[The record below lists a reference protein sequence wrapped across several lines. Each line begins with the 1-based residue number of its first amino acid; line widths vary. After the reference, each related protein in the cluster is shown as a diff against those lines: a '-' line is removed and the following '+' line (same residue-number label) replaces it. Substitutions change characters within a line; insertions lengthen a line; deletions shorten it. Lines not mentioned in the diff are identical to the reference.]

1 MRRTMLFLPGNTPN
15 MLING
20 DTLGA
25 DTIIFD
31 LEDAVSP
38 DEKDAARI
46 LVRNSLRYQS
56 YAGCETVVRINPTDT
71 DFWKED
77 LKAVIPLKPN
87 VIMPTKVSGGDMIR
101 EVSAYMKEVELEN
114 GMEEGTVKIL
124 PLIETALGVEKA
136 YDIASADPRVIGLF
150 LGGEDFTADLHCKRT
165 KEGKEIF
172 YARTR
177 LVCAARAC
185 GIEAYDTPFTDVE
198 DMEGLEKDT
207 EFAKALGFAG
217 KAVISPRHVDI
228 VNAVF
233 SPTEAEIAYAHDVM
247 DAIEEGKRQGKGV
260 ISLRGKMI
268 DAPIVKRASQVLEME
283 KAIYGGAD
291 DE

>member
-1 MRRTMLFLPGNTPN
+1 MLFLPGNTPN

-25 DTIIFD
+25 DTVIFD

-46 LVRNSLRYQS
+46 LVRNALKYQNFS
-56 YAGCETVVRINPTDT
+56 GCEVVVRINPTDT
-71 DFWKED
+71 EFWKED
-77 LKAVIPLKPN
+77 LDAVIPLKPDM
-87 VIMPTKVSGGDMIR
+87 IMPTKVSGGEMIR
-101 EVSAYMKEVELEN
+101 EVSAYMGQVEERS
-114 GMEEGTVKIL
+114 GIEKGSVKIL

-136 YDIASADPRVIGLF
+136 FEIASSDVRVAGLF
-150 LGGEDFTADLHCKRT
+150 LGGEDFTADMHCKRT
-165 KEGKEIF
+165 REGQEIF

-177 LVCAARAC
+177 LDCAARAW

-198 DMEGLEKDT
+198 DMEGLRKDT
-207 EFAKALGFAG
+207 EFAKSLGFAG

-228 VNAVF
+228 VNEVF
-233 SPTEAEIAYAHDVM
+233 SPTEAEIEYAHDVM
-247 DAIEEGKRQGKGV
+247 DAIEDGKRQGKGV

-268 DAPIVKRASQVLEME
+268 DAPIVKRAQQVLEME
-283 KAIYGGAD
+283 KAIYGGGCR
-291 DE
+291 

>member
-46 LVRNSLRYQS
+46 LVRNALRYQS
-56 YAGCETVVRINPTDT
+56 YPGCETVVRINPTDT
-71 DFWKED
+71 AFWKED
-77 LKAVIPLKPN
+77 LRAVIPLKPD
-87 VIMPTKVSGGDMIR
+87 VIMPTKVNGGAMIR
-101 EVSAYMKEVELEN
+101 EVSACMAEVERAA
-114 GMEEGTVKIL
+114 GIEEGTVKIL
-124 PLIETALGVEKA
+124 PLIETAMGVEKA
-136 YDIASADPRVIGLF
+136 FEIATADARVIGLF

-165 KEGKEIF
+165 KEGNEIF

-207 EFAKALGFAG
+207 EFAKSLGFAG

-233 SPTEAEIAYAHDVM
+233 SPPEAEIDYAHDVM

-283 KAIYGGAD
+283 KAIYGGAQY
-291 DE
+291 E

>member
-1 MRRTMLFLPGNTPN
+1 MFLPGNTPN

-25 DTIIFD
+25 DTVIFD

-46 LVRNSLRYQS
+46 LVRNALKYQNFS
-56 YAGCETVVRINPTDT
+56 GCEVVVRINPTDT
-71 DFWKED
+71 EFWKED
-77 LKAVIPLKPN
+77 LDAVIPLKPDM
-87 VIMPTKVSGGDMIR
+87 IMPTKVSGGEMIR
-101 EVSAYMKEVELEN
+101 EVSAYMGQVEERR
-114 GMEEGTVKIL
+114 GIEKGSVKIL

-136 YDIASADPRVIGLF
+136 YEIASSDVRVAGLF
-150 LGGEDFTADLHCKRT
+150 LGGEDFTADMHCKRT
-165 KEGKEIF
+165 KEGQEIF

-177 LVCAARAC
+177 LVCAARAW

-198 DMEGLEKDT
+198 DMEGLRKDT
-207 EFAKALGFAG
+207 EFAKSLGFAG

-228 VNAVF
+228 VNEVF
-233 SPTEAEIAYAHDVM
+233 SPTEAEIEYAHDVM
-247 DAIEEGKRQGKGV
+247 DAIEDGKRQGKGV

-268 DAPIVKRASQVLEME
+268 DAPIVKRAQQVLEME
-283 KAIYGGAD
+283 KAIYGGGCK
-291 DE
+291 

>member
-1 MRRTMLFLPGNTPN
+1 MLFLPGNTPN

-25 DTIIFD
+25 DTVIFD

-46 LVRNSLRYQS
+46 LVRNALKYQNFS
-56 YAGCETVVRINPTDT
+56 GCEVVVRINPTDT
-71 DFWKED
+71 EFWKED
-77 LKAVIPLKPN
+77 LDAVIPLKPDM
-87 VIMPTKVSGGDMIR
+87 IMPTKVSGGEMIR
-101 EVSAYMKEVELEN
+101 EVSAYMGQVEKRSGIEK
-114 GMEEGTVKIL
+114 GSVKIL

-136 YDIASADPRVIGLF
+136 FEIASSDVRVAGLF
-150 LGGEDFTADLHCKRT
+150 LGGEDFTADMHCKRT
-165 KEGKEIF
+165 KEGQEIF

-177 LVCAARAC
+177 LVCAARAW

-198 DMEGLEKDT
+198 DMEGLRKDT
-207 EFAKALGFAG
+207 EFAKSLGFAG

-228 VNAVF
+228 VNEVF
-233 SPTEAEIAYAHDVM
+233 SPTEAEIEYAHDVM
-247 DAIEEGKRQGKGV
+247 DAIEDGKRQGKGV

-268 DAPIVKRASQVLEME
+268 DAPIVKRAQQVLEME
-283 KAIYGGAD
+283 KAIYGGGCR
-291 DE
+291 

>member
-1 MRRTMLFLPGNTPN
+1 MLFLPGNTPN

-25 DTIIFD
+25 DTVIFD

-46 LVRNSLRYQS
+46 LVRNALKYQNFS
-56 YAGCETVVRINPTDT
+56 GCEVVVRINPTDT
-71 DFWKED
+71 EFWKED
-77 LKAVIPLKPN
+77 LDAVIPLKPDM
-87 VIMPTKVSGGDMIR
+87 IMPTKVSGGEMIR
-101 EVSAYMKEVELEN
+101 EVSAYMGQVEERS
-114 GMEEGTVKIL
+114 GIEKGSVKIL

-136 YDIASADPRVIGLF
+136 FEIASSDVRVAGLF
-150 LGGEDFTADLHCKRT
+150 LGGEDFTADMHCKRT
-165 KEGKEIF
+165 KEGQEIF

-177 LVCAARAC
+177 LVCAARAW

-198 DMEGLEKDT
+198 DMEGLRRDT
-207 EFAKALGFAG
+207 EFAKSLGFAG

-228 VNAVF
+228 VNEVF
-233 SPTEAEIAYAHDVM
+233 SPTEAEIEYAHDVM
-247 DAIEEGKRQGKGV
+247 DAIEDGKRQGKGV

-268 DAPIVKRASQVLEME
+268 DAPIVKRAQQVLEME
-283 KAIYGGAD
+283 KAIYGGGCR
-291 DE
+291 

>member
-46 LVRNSLRYQS
+46 LVRNALKYQS
-56 YAGCETVVRINPTDT
+56 FPNCEVVVRINPTQT
-71 DFWKED
+71 EYWKED
-77 LKAVIPLKPN
+77 LKAVIPLKPD
-87 VIMPTKVSGGDMIR
+87 VIMPTKVSGGAMIR
-101 EVSAYMKEVELEN
+101 EVSAYMAEVEKACNL
-114 GMEEGTVKIL
+114 EEGTVKIL
-124 PLIETALGVEKA
+124 PLIETALGVEMA
-136 YDIASADPRVIGLF
+136 YDIASSDKRVIGLF

-207 EFAKALGFAG
+207 EFAKSLGFAG

-233 SPTEAEIAYAHDVM
+233 SPTEEEIDYAHDVM
-247 DAIEEGKRQGKGV
+247 EAIEEGKRQGKGV

-268 DAPIVKRASQVLEME
+268 DAPIVKRAQQVLEME
-283 KAIYGGAD
+283 KAIYGGGCK
-291 DE
+291 

>member
-1 MRRTMLFLPGNTPN
+1 MLFLPGNTPN

-25 DTIIFD
+25 DTVIFD

-46 LVRNSLRYQS
+46 LVRNALKYQNFS
-56 YAGCETVVRINPTDT
+56 GCEVVVRINPTDT
-71 DFWKED
+71 EFWKED
-77 LKAVIPLKPN
+77 LDAVIPLKPDM
-87 VIMPTKVSGGDMIR
+87 IMPTKVSGGEMIR
-101 EVSAYMKEVELEN
+101 EVSAYMGQVEERS
-114 GMEEGTVKIL
+114 GIEKGSVKIL

-136 YDIASADPRVIGLF
+136 FEIASSDVRVAGLF
-150 LGGEDFTADLHCKRT
+150 LGGEDFTADMHCKRT
-165 KEGKEIF
+165 KEGQEIF

-177 LVCAARAC
+177 LVCAARAW

-198 DMEGLEKDT
+198 DMEGLRKDT
-207 EFAKALGFAG
+207 EFAKSLGFAG

-228 VNAVF
+228 VNEVF
-233 SPTEAEIAYAHDVM
+233 SPTEAEIEYAHDVM
-247 DAIEEGKRQGKGV
+247 DAIEDGKRQGKGV

-268 DAPIVKRASQVLEME
+268 DAPIAKRAQQVLEME
-283 KAIYGGAD
+283 KAIYGGGCR
-291 DE
+291 

>member
-1 MRRTMLFLPGNTPN
+1 MLFLPGNTPN

-25 DTIIFD
+25 DTVIFD

-46 LVRNSLRYQS
+46 LVRNALKYQNFS
-56 YAGCETVVRINPTDT
+56 GCEVVVRINPTDT
-71 DFWKED
+71 EFWKED
-77 LKAVIPLKPN
+77 LDAVIPLKPDM
-87 VIMPTKVSGGDMIR
+87 IMPTKVSGGEMIR
-101 EVSAYMKEVELEN
+101 EVSTYMGQVEERS
-114 GMEEGTVKIL
+114 GIEKGSVKIL

-136 YDIASADPRVIGLF
+136 FEIASSDVRVAGLF
-150 LGGEDFTADLHCKRT
+150 LGGEDFTADMHCKRT
-165 KEGKEIF
+165 KEGQEIF

-177 LVCAARAC
+177 LVCAARAW

-198 DMEGLEKDT
+198 DMEGLRKDT
-207 EFAKALGFAG
+207 EFAKSLGFAG

-228 VNAVF
+228 VNEVF
-233 SPTEAEIAYAHDVM
+233 SPTEAEIGYAHDVM
-247 DAIEEGKRQGKGV
+247 DAIEDGKRQGKGV

-268 DAPIVKRASQVLEME
+268 DAPIVKRAQQVLEME
-283 KAIYGGAD
+283 KAIYGGGCR
-291 DE
+291 

>member
-1 MRRTMLFLPGNTPN
+1 MLFLPGNTPN

-25 DTIIFD
+25 DTVIFD

-46 LVRNSLRYQS
+46 LVRNALKYQNFS
-56 YAGCETVVRINPTDT
+56 GCEVVVRINPTDT
-71 DFWKED
+71 EFWKED
-77 LKAVIPLKPN
+77 LDAVIPLKPDM
-87 VIMPTKVSGGDMIR
+87 IMPTKVSGGEMIR
-101 EVSAYMKEVELEN
+101 EVSTYMGQVEERS
-114 GMEEGTVKIL
+114 GIEKGSVKIL

-136 YDIASADPRVIGLF
+136 FEIASSDVRVAGLF
-150 LGGEDFTADLHCKRT
+150 LGGEDFTADMHCKRT
-165 KEGKEIF
+165 KEGQEIF

-177 LVCAARAC
+177 LVCAARAW

-198 DMEGLEKDT
+198 DMEGLRKGT
-207 EFAKALGFAG
+207 EFAKSLGFAG

-228 VNAVF
+228 VNEVF
-233 SPTEAEIAYAHDVM
+233 SPTEAEIEYAHDVM
-247 DAIEEGKRQGKGV
+247 DAIEDGKRQGKGV

-268 DAPIVKRASQVLEME
+268 DAPIVKRAQQVLEME
-283 KAIYGGAD
+283 KAIYGGGCR
-291 DE
+291 

>member
-46 LVRNSLRYQS
+46 LVRNALKYQS
-56 YAGCETVVRINPTDT
+56 FPSCEVVVRINPTDT
-71 DFWKED
+71 EFWKED
-77 LKAVIPLKPN
+77 LKAIIPLKPD
-87 VIMPTKVSGGDMIR
+87 VIMPTKVNGGAMIQ
-101 EVSAYMKEVELEN
+101 EVSAYMAEVEKESGLEV
-114 GMEEGTVKIL
+114 GTVKIL
-124 PLIETALGVEKA
+124 PLIETAMGVEKA
-136 YDIASADPRVIGLF
+136 FEIASSDNRVIGLF
-150 LGGEDFTADLHCKRT
+150 LGGEDFTADMHCKRT

-207 EFAKALGFAG
+207 EFAKSLGFAG

-233 SPTEAEIAYAHDVM
+233 SPTESEIEYAHDVM

-268 DAPIVKRASQVLEME
+268 DAPIVKRAQQVLEME
-283 KAIYGGAD
+283 KAIYGGACR
-291 DE
+291 

>member
-1 MRRTMLFLPGNTPN
+1 MLFLPGNTPN

-25 DTIIFD
+25 DTVIFD

-46 LVRNSLRYQS
+46 LVRNALKYQNFS
-56 YAGCETVVRINPTDT
+56 GCEVVVRINPTDT
-71 DFWKED
+71 EFWKED
-77 LKAVIPLKPN
+77 LDAVIPLKPDM
-87 VIMPTKVSGGDMIR
+87 IMPTKVSGGEMIR
-101 EVSAYMKEVELEN
+101 EVSAYMGQVEERS
-114 GMEEGTVKIL
+114 GIEKGTVKIL

-136 YDIASADPRVIGLF
+136 FEIASSDVRVAGLF
-150 LGGEDFTADLHCKRT
+150 LGGEDFTADMHCKRT
-165 KEGKEIF
+165 KEGQEIF

-177 LVCAARAC
+177 LVCAARAW

-198 DMEGLEKDT
+198 DMEGLRRDT
-207 EFAKALGFAG
+207 EFAKSLGFAG

-228 VNAVF
+228 VNEVF
-233 SPTEAEIAYAHDVM
+233 SPTEAEIEYAHDVM
-247 DAIEEGKRQGKGV
+247 DAIEDGKRQGKGV

-268 DAPIVKRASQVLEME
+268 DAPIVKRAQQVLEME
-283 KAIYGGAD
+283 KAIYGGGCR
-291 DE
+291 

>member
-1 MRRTMLFLPGNTPN
+1 MLFLPGNTPN

-25 DTIIFD
+25 DTVIFD

-46 LVRNSLRYQS
+46 LVRNALKYQNFS
-56 YAGCETVVRINPTDT
+56 GCEVVVRINPTDT
-71 DFWKED
+71 EFWKED
-77 LKAVIPLKPN
+77 LDAVIPLKPDM
-87 VIMPTKVSGGDMIR
+87 IMPTKVSGGEMIR
-101 EVSAYMKEVELEN
+101 EVSAYMGQVEERS
-114 GMEEGTVKIL
+114 GIEKGSVKIL

-136 YDIASADPRVIGLF
+136 FEIASSDVRVAGLF
-150 LGGEDFTADLHCKRT
+150 LGGEDFTADMHCKRT
-165 KEGKEIF
+165 KEGQEIF

-177 LVCAARAC
+177 LVCAARAW

-198 DMEGLEKDT
+198 DMEGLRKDT
-207 EFAKALGFAG
+207 EFAKSLGFAG

-228 VNAVF
+228 VNEVF
-233 SPTEAEIAYAHDVM
+233 SPTEAEIEYAHDVM
-247 DAIEEGKRQGKGV
+247 DAIEDGKRQGKGV

-268 DAPIVKRASQVLEME
+268 DAPIVKRAQQVLEME
-283 KAIYGGAD
+283 KAIYGGGCK
-291 DE
+291 

>member
-1 MRRTMLFLPGNTPN
+1 MLFLPGNTPN

-25 DTIIFD
+25 DTVIFD

-46 LVRNSLRYQS
+46 LVRNALKYQNFS
-56 YAGCETVVRINPTDT
+56 GCEVVVRINPTDT
-71 DFWKED
+71 EFWKED
-77 LKAVIPLKPN
+77 LDAVIPLKPDM
-87 VIMPTKVSGGDMIR
+87 IMPTKVSGGEMIR
-101 EVSAYMKEVELEN
+101 EVSAYMGQVEERS
-114 GMEEGTVKIL
+114 GIEKGSVKIL

-136 YDIASADPRVIGLF
+136 FEIASSDVRVAGLF
-150 LGGEDFTADLHCKRT
+150 LGGEDFTADTHCKRT
-165 KEGKEIF
+165 KEGQEIF

-177 LVCAARAC
+177 LVCAARAW

-198 DMEGLEKDT
+198 DMEGLRKDT
-207 EFAKALGFAG
+207 EFAKSLGFAG

-228 VNAVF
+228 VNEVF
-233 SPTEAEIAYAHDVM
+233 SPTEAEIEYAHDVM
-247 DAIEEGKRQGKGV
+247 DAIEDGKRQGKGV

-268 DAPIVKRASQVLEME
+268 DAPIVKRAQQVLEME
-283 KAIYGGAD
+283 KAIYGGGCR
-291 DE
+291 

>member
-1 MRRTMLFLPGNTPN
+1 MLFLPGNTPN

-25 DTIIFD
+25 DTVIFD

-46 LVRNSLRYQS
+46 LVRNALKYQNFS
-56 YAGCETVVRINPTDT
+56 GCEVVVRINPTDT
-71 DFWKED
+71 EFWKED
-77 LKAVIPLKPN
+77 LDAVIPLKPDM
-87 VIMPTKVSGGDMIR
+87 IMPTKVSGGEMIR
-101 EVSAYMKEVELEN
+101 EVSAYMGQVEERS
-114 GMEEGTVKIL
+114 GIEKGSVKIL

-136 YDIASADPRVIGLF
+136 YEIASSDVRVAGLF
-150 LGGEDFTADLHCKRT
+150 LGGEDFTADMHCKRT
-165 KEGKEIF
+165 KEGQEIF

-177 LVCAARAC
+177 LVCAARAW

-198 DMEGLEKDT
+198 DMEGLRKDT
-207 EFAKALGFAG
+207 EFAKSLGFAG

-228 VNAVF
+228 VNEVF
-233 SPTEAEIAYAHDVM
+233 SPTEAEIEYAHDVM
-247 DAIEEGKRQGKGV
+247 DAIEDGKRQGKGV

-268 DAPIVKRASQVLEME
+268 DAPIVKRAQQVLEME
-283 KAIYGGAD
+283 KAIYGGGCR
-291 DE
+291 

>member
-1 MRRTMLFLPGNTPN
+1 MLFLPGNTPN

-25 DTIIFD
+25 DTVIFD

-46 LVRNSLRYQS
+46 LVRNALKYQNFS
-56 YAGCETVVRINPTDT
+56 GCEVVVRINPTDT
-71 DFWKED
+71 EFWKED
-77 LKAVIPLKPN
+77 LDAVIPLKPDM
-87 VIMPTKVSGGDMIR
+87 IMPTKVSGGEMIR
-101 EVSAYMKEVELEN
+101 EVSTYMGQVEERS
-114 GMEEGTVKIL
+114 GIEKGSVKIL

-136 YDIASADPRVIGLF
+136 YEIASSDVRVAGLF
-150 LGGEDFTADLHCKRT
+150 LGGEDFTADMHCKRT
-165 KEGKEIF
+165 KEGQEIF

-177 LVCAARAC
+177 LVCAARAW

-198 DMEGLEKDT
+198 DMEGLRKDT
-207 EFAKALGFAG
+207 EFAKSLGFAG

-228 VNAVF
+228 VNEVF
-233 SPTEAEIAYAHDVM
+233 SPTEAEIEYAHDVM
-247 DAIEEGKRQGKGV
+247 DAIEDGKRQGKGV

-268 DAPIVKRASQVLEME
+268 DAPIAKRAQQVLEME
-283 KAIYGGAD
+283 KAIYGGGCR
-291 DE
+291 

>member
-1 MRRTMLFLPGNTPN
+1 MLFLPGNTPN

-25 DTIIFD
+25 DTVIFD

-46 LVRNSLRYQS
+46 LVRNALKYQNFS
-56 YAGCETVVRINPTDT
+56 GCEVVVRINPTDT
-71 DFWKED
+71 EFWKED
-77 LKAVIPLKPN
+77 LDAVIPLKPDM
-87 VIMPTKVSGGDMIR
+87 IMPTKVSGGEMIR
-101 EVSAYMKEVELEN
+101 EVSAYMGQVEERS
-114 GMEEGTVKIL
+114 GIEKGSVKIL

-136 YDIASADPRVIGLF
+136 FEIASSDVRVDGLF
-150 LGGEDFTADLHCKRT
+150 LGGEDFTADMHCKRT
-165 KEGKEIF
+165 KEGQEIF

-177 LVCAARAC
+177 LVCAARAW

-198 DMEGLEKDT
+198 DMEGLRKDT
-207 EFAKALGFAG
+207 EFAKSLGFAG

-228 VNAVF
+228 VNEVF
-233 SPTEAEIAYAHDVM
+233 SPTEAEIEYAHDVM
-247 DAIEEGKRQGKGV
+247 DAIEDGKRQGKGV

-268 DAPIVKRASQVLEME
+268 DAPIVKRAQQVLEME
-283 KAIYGGAD
+283 KAIYGGGCK
-291 DE
+291 

>member
-38 DEKDAARI
+38 DEKDAARV
-46 LVRNSLRYQS
+46 LVRNTLKYQS
-56 YAGCETVVRINPTDT
+56 FDACETVVRINPTDT
-71 DFWKED
+71 KFWKED
-77 LKAVIPLKPN
+77 LEAIIPLKPD
-87 VIMPTKVSGGDMIR
+87 VIMPTKVSGAEMIQ
-101 EVSAYMKEVELEN
+101 EVSAYMAEV
-114 GMEEGTVKIL
+114 
-124 PLIETALGVEKA
+124 ETALGVEKSFE
-136 YDIASADPRVIGLF
+136 IASADKRVIGIF
-150 LGGEDFTADLHCKRT
+150 LGGEDFTADMHCKRT
-165 KEGKEIF
+165 KEGQEIF

-177 LVCAARAC
+177 LVLAARAC

-198 DMEGLEKDT
+198 DMEGLRKDT
-207 EFAKALGFAG
+207 EFAKSLGFAG

-228 VNAVF
+228 VNEVF
-233 SPTEAEIAYAHDVM
+233 SPTEEEIAYAHDVM

-283 KAIYGGAD
+283 KAIYGGAF

>member
-1 MRRTMLFLPGNTPN
+1 MLFLPGNTPN

-25 DTIIFD
+25 DTVIFD

-46 LVRNSLRYQS
+46 LVRNALKYQNFS
-56 YAGCETVVRINPTDT
+56 GCEVVVRINPTDT
-71 DFWKED
+71 EFWKED
-77 LKAVIPLKPN
+77 LDAVIPLKPDM
-87 VIMPTKVSGGDMIR
+87 IMPTKVSGGEMIR
-101 EVSAYMKEVELEN
+101 EVSAYMGQVEERS
-114 GMEEGTVKIL
+114 GIEKGSVKIL

-136 YDIASADPRVIGLF
+136 FEIASSDVRVAGLF
-150 LGGEDFTADLHCKRT
+150 LGGEDFTADMHCKRT
-165 KEGKEIF
+165 KEGQEIF

-177 LVCAARAC
+177 LVCAARAW

-198 DMEGLEKDT
+198 DMEGLRKDT
-207 EFAKALGFAG
+207 EFAKSLGFAG

-228 VNAVF
+228 VNEVF
-233 SPTEAEIAYAHDVM
+233 SPTQAEIEYAHDVM
-247 DAIEEGKRQGKGV
+247 DAIEDGKRQGKGV

-268 DAPIVKRASQVLEME
+268 DAPIVKRAQQVLEME
-283 KAIYGGAD
+283 KAIYGGGCR
-291 DE
+291 

>member
-25 DTIIFD
+25 DTVIFD

-46 LVRNSLRYQS
+46 LVRNTLKYQTFPN
-56 YAGCETVVRINPTDT
+56 CEIVVRINPTDT
-71 DFWKED
+71 AFWKED
-77 LKAVIPLKPN
+77 LKAVIPLKPD
-87 VIMPTKVSGGDMIR
+87 VIMPTKVSGGEMIR
-101 EVSAYMKEVELEN
+101 QVSAYMAEVERSC

-124 PLIETALGVEKA
+124 PLIETALGVEMA
-136 YDIASADPRVIGLF
+136 FDIASADKRVIGLF

-165 KEGKEIF
+165 KEGQEIF

-207 EFAKALGFAG
+207 EFAKSLGFAG
-217 KAVISPRHVDI
+217 KAVISPRHVDT

-233 SPTEAEIAYAHDVM
+233 SPTESEIEYAHDVM
-247 DAIEEGKRQGKGV
+247 DAIEEGKLQGKGV
-260 ISLRGKMI
+260 ITLRGKMI
-268 DAPIVKRASQVLEME
+268 DAPIVKRAQQVLEME
-283 KAIYGGAD
+283 KAIYGGGCR
-291 DE
+291 